1 MDDFEKLKKTYN
13 WGPNSFY
20 HFAANKNIHPTY
32 IQTMLNDKKYNI
44 LLEELNSKIKIS
56 EDKKAE
62 KKALK
67 EEQLA
72 LIDELTKNQIMFKR
86 DIHDF
91 WDIMEKNN
99 WDHFKR

>member
-1 MDDFEKLKKTYN
+1 M
-13 WGPNSFY
+13 
-20 HFAANKNIHPTY
+20 
-32 IQTMLNDKKYNI
+32 
-44 LLEELNSKIKIS
+44 LEELNSKIKIS

-72 LIDELTKNQIMFKR
+72 LIDELTKKQIMFKR

-91 WDIMEKNN
+91 WDIIEKNN
-99 WDHFKR
+99 WDRNQATTSKEYKQKKKNRTEYVAKIRNQIRPIRLHN